1 MKFGSRIEMLAER
14 WRS

>member
-1 MKFGSRIEMLAER
+1 MKFESRIEMLAER